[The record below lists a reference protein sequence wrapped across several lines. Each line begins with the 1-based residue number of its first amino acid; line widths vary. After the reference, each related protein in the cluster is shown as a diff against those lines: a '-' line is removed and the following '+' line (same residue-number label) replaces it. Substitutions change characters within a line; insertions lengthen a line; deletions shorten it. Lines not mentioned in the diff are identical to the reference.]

1 MDNEKEYIPGNILEE
16 WFSLECA
23 LHKDKNLSIE
33 QKGAMAW
40 ALLSAAAHAGEIS
53 WDSKRKLFG
62 EFMAATLKL
71 NFSYQ

>member
-1 MDNEKEYIPGNILEE
+1 MNENNDQISAKILEE

-23 LHKDKNLSIE
+23 LHKNETLSIE

-40 ALLSAAAHAGEIS
+40 ALLSAAAHAEEIS
-53 WDSKRKLFG
+53 WDSRKKLFG

-71 NFSYQ
+71 GFSYE